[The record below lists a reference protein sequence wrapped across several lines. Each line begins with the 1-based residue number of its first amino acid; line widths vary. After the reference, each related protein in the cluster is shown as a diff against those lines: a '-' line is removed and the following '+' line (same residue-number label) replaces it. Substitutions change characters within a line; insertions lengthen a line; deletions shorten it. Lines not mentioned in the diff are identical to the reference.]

1 MDQRAFWLLMR
12 RRWMAIVAFGLLGA
26 IIGSIYALTAT
37 PQYVAES
44 ELFVAAVG
52 ADNTADLAQGSSYS
66 QQQARNYAVVATRQ
80 AVLEPVV
87 KTLGLDMSAAALG
100 RELSVSVPLNTSL
113 ISISVTD
120 TSPARAAAIAN
131 AAATSLTN
139 VVIDLVPKRS
149 DGTSPVRLET
159 VQHADVPKYPSAPNA
174 RLSILIG
181 VIAGLVLGIVLVLLR
196 ELVGA
201 KVRTPDQVK
210 EQFGLSVLGSV
221 AYDRSALN
229 RPIVRRDE
237 QLSLRAEEFRQIRTN
252 LHFVHAGDRNKVFV
266 ITSSVPGEGKSST
279 SVNLAAAI
287 AASGS
292 TVALIEADLRNPALG
307 RYLDLEESIGL
318 TTVLA
323 GDVEVEVALQQW
335 GHDGLYVMLAG
346 QIPPN
351 PSELLGSRGAENLIT
366 SLRTR
371 FDVVIIDTPPLM
383 PVTDAAIVARMFGG
397 AILIVGCGKVEVHV
411 LRKTIE
417 ALTAGGAPILGAIVN
432 LTPLTKRERYQ
443 RAYVKSQV
451 TRDSRARRRRRTAAR
466 FVDAQVAA
474 SPASTDRSDREEDQT
489 TPTEA
494 THTESTPTEAHR

>member
-12 RRWMAIVAFGLLGA
+12 RRWIAIVAFGLLGA
-26 IIGSIYALTAT
+26 IVGSVYALTAT

-87 KTLGLDMSAAALG
+87 KTLGLNTSTATLGNEVSA
-100 RELSVSVPLNTSL
+100 SVPLNTSL

-120 TSPARAAAIAN
+120 TSPARAAAVAN
-131 AAATSLTN
+131 AVATSLTN

-159 VQHADVPKYPSAPNA
+159 VQHADVPKFPASPNA
-174 RLSILIG
+174 RLSLLLG
-181 VIAGLVLGIVLVLLR
+181 VIAGLVLGVVLVVLR

-201 KVRTPDQVK
+201 KVRTPEQVK
-210 EQFGLSVLGSV
+210 QQFDLSVLGSV
-221 AYDRSALN
+221 AYDRGAVN
-229 RPIVRRDE
+229 RPIVAPD
-237 QLSLRAEEFRQIRTN
+237 QNLSLRAEEFRQIRTN

-279 SVNLAAAI
+279 AVNLAATI
-287 AASGS
+287 ASSGNS
-292 TVALIEADLRNPALG
+292 VALIEADLRNPSLG
-307 RYLDLEESIGL
+307 AYLDLEDSIGL

-323 GDVEVEVALQQW
+323 GDVDVDEALQTW
-335 GHDGLYVMLAG
+335 GPDGMQVLLAG

-351 PSELLGSRGAENLIT
+351 PSELLGSAATEKLIT
-366 SLRTR
+366 SLRAR
-371 FDVVIIDTPPLM
+371 FDVLIIDTPPLM

-397 AILIVGCGKVEVHV
+397 AILVVGCGKVEVHV

-417 ALTAGGAPILGAIVN
+417 ALTASGAPILGAIAN
-432 LTPLTKRERYQ
+432 LTPLARRERYQ
-443 RAYVKSQV
+443 RAYVKQSE
-451 TRDSRARRRRRTAAR
+451 RDRRSKRRHDEARAVPATAAAPRRRHDTGKPGA
-466 FVDAQVAA
+466 
-474 SPASTDRSDREEDQT
+474 
-489 TPTEA
+489 TPTE
-494 THTESTPTEAHR
+494 TSPSEANR